1 MKVVGK
7 DATAAEVQEIATSV
21 VVVAAADAAAEE
33 HTHVLAPQV
42 KIPSPRHIAAV
53 ALVPAAAVATCPVEM
68 ALHILAGHSLR

>member
-21 VVVAAADAAAEE
+21 VAAAEE